1 MQDKDCFSTENTIYI
16 HDSPLEV
23 ELFLIR
29 FQQLY
34 VIRCAKANGHK
45 IPMSSE
51 QTFTDHKIISPEE
64 IGSRVGYW
72 RKESRK
78 LVFTNGCF
86 DILHSGHVRY
96 LQTAADFGD
105 IFLLGL
111 NSDSSV
117 RKLKGPRRPIMT
129 QADRAYILSAIEVI
143 DYIVIFDEETP
154 ARLIQ
159 KVRPDVLVKGGD
171 YLPEDVVGYDT
182 VTKNGGCVKIVPFVK
197 GKSTTVI
204 VNSILEK
211 S

>member
-1 MQDKDCFSTENTIYI
+1 M
-16 HDSPLEV
+16 LE
-23 ELFLIR
+23 
-29 FQQLY
+29 
-34 VIRCAKANGHK
+34 ANGHK
-45 IPMSSE
+45 IPMPAE
-51 QTFTDHKIISPEE
+51 QTFTDYKIISLEE
-64 IGSRVGYW
+64 ISSRVRSW

-96 LQTAADFGD
+96 LQTAAGFGD
-105 IFLLGL
+105 ILVLGL

-129 QADRAYILSAIEVI
+129 QADRAYLLSALEAI

-159 KVRPDVLVKGGD
+159 TVSPDVLVKGGD

-182 VTKNGGCVKIVPFVK
+182 VTENGGCVKIVPYVE
-197 GKSTTVI
+197 GKSTSGI
-204 VNSILEK
+204 VNSILEQP
-211 S
+211 